1 MDNEILNFYNKRKNT
16 VYEAMCEFYS
26 NLTEELDVALNDT
39 HINESRHYVL
49 ANDYCLKNRCL
60 AIRFPG
66 MTVGNIQFDE
76 KNIIRSIIVDSWP
89 ITGRYPENINTQLQ
103 KYIGKQI
110 QFN

>member
-1 MDNEILNFYNKRKNT
+1 MNNEILILYNKHKNT

-26 NLTEELDVALNDT
+26 NLTEELDEALNDASF
-39 HINESRHYVL
+39 NGSRHYVL
-49 ANDYCLKNRCL
+49 ANEYCLKNRCL

-76 KNIIRSIIVDSWP
+76 NNIIRSIVVDPWP

-110 QFN
+110 QFD